1 MEIILLIIGII
12 FVFIFL
18 SGKSGVGIKSSLIR
32 EIHLQRRNNTSS
44 KAFPSIS
51 LEEAYNV
58 LSPYDA
64 NNRYSS
70 GISNYSE
77 YSFWALVDGE
87 PCLISVKK
95 EPFKKNGIT
104 LLVTTNSFMDTY
116 MSGLPRPE
124 VPANLKSI

>member
-12 FVFIFL
+12 FAFIFL
-18 SGKSGVGIKSSLIR
+18 SAKSGVGIKSSLIR
-32 EIHLQRRNNTSS
+32 EIHFQRHNNISS

-64 NNRYSS
+64 NNQHSS
-70 GISNYSE
+70 GISDYNA
-77 YSFWALVDGE
+77 YSFWALVDSE

-116 MSGLPRPE
+116 MSGLTRPE
-124 VPANLKSI
+124 VPNNLKSI